1 MPAQEA
7 SATVRQATEDVRVT
21 PGQTLYQISLNKFG
35 KYDGKVLE
43 QLRGLN
49 PSLDN
54 PDRIRTGQ
62 KIRIPATAPLST
74 DGQHAGQQAANA
86 APTEAGKP

>member
-1 MPAQEA
+1 MPAEEA
-7 SATVRQATEDVRVT
+7 NATANQTTEDVRVK

-35 KYDGKVLE
+35 KYDSKVLE

-54 PDRIRTGQ
+54 PNRIRTGQ
-62 KIRIPATAPLST
+62 KIRIPSAAPLST
-74 DGQHAGQQAANA
+74 DGRHAGQQAPNA

>member
-1 MPAQEA
+1 MPAEEA
-7 SATVRQATEDVRVT
+7 SATVKQATEDVRVQS
-21 PGQTLYQISLNKFG
+21 GQTLYQISVNKFG

-49 PSLDN
+49 PALDN
-54 PDRIRTGQ
+54 PNRIRTGQ
-62 KIRIPATAPLST
+62 KIRIPSTAPLST
-74 DGQHAGQQAANA
+74 DGQHAGHQAPNA

>member
-1 MPAQEA
+1 MPEQEA
-7 SATVRQATEDVRVT
+7 RDTVQQATEDVRVK

-35 KYDGKVLE
+35 KYDGKVLDV
-43 QLRGLN
+43 LRGLN

-62 KIRIPATAPLST
+62 KIRIPATAALST
-74 DGQHAGQQAANA
+74 DGQHAGQQTPNA
-86 APTEAGKP
+86 APTEVGKP

>member
-1 MPAQEA
+1 MPVQEA
-7 SATVRQATEDVRVT
+7 SATVKQATEDVRVKS
-21 PGQTLYQISLNKFG
+21 GQTLYQISLNKFG
-35 KYDGKVLE
+35 KYDDKVLE

-49 PSLDN
+49 PSLNN

-62 KIRIPATAPLST
+62 QIRIPATAARSI
-74 DGQHAGQQAANA
+74 DGQHTGQQTPNA

>member
-7 SATVRQATEDVRVT
+7 SATVKQATEDVRVK
-21 PGQTLYQISLNKFG
+21 PGQTIYQISVDKFG

-49 PSLDN
+49 PSLSN
-54 PDRIRTGQ
+54 PDRIRIGQ
-62 KIRIPATAPLST
+62 KIRIPATATLST
-74 DGQHAGQQAANA
+74 DGQHAGQQSPNA

>member
-1 MPAQEA
+1 MPAEDA
-7 SATVRQATEDVRVT
+7 NLTVNQTTEDVRVK

-43 QLRGLN
+43 ELRGLN

-62 KIRIPATAPLST
+62 KIRIPSTAPLST
-74 DGQHAGQQAANA
+74 DGQHAGQQAPSV